1 MFLELDKPFLQSLP
15 NERYIYKEF
24 KEVTV
29 SKHILQSIF
38 LFSSIFILILELIL
52 FKNKLKIYEI

>member
-24 KEVTV
+24 KV
-29 SKHILQSIF
+29 QY
-38 LFSSIFILILELIL
+38 
-52 FKNKLKIYEI
+52 LKVIISFRRM